1 MSRRKD
7 LPPTYRDVL
16 SLMERLQ
23 RATEP
28 RRDPAPVPLS
38 VAEIVDFD
46 RNRPKTAGGKQASRH
61 MTANECWV
69 PAGGSAEVGGY
80 DIGGMVYVGEG
91 LRAQIGRKV
100 ENCLINP
107 ALPVATRI
115 VRDATDA
122 AYSPSYSDLS
132 PSDRLGYLRWLASGR
147 TDPNVAPP
155 FLRLYFFGLERRL
168 MLDDPSKDERAALV
182 GEVERLV
189 GIYGEEYGLDE
200 DMHSLLEHAAALDP
214 ESIEPTPERMVEHDG
229 YALPLSVAV
238 GLGHRLANG
247 EQMDGECLLCWWLA
261 RPDTRLRVAERRIFA
276 EFSELFVLR
285 YEKRYPKGLKVTVP
299 SGTKDFVYTAASGTF
314 KRPLFSGRTAL
325 PDIARIHRPIRIAN
339 RIAGE
344 CWKDLTPFSRFVGRK
359 PHEREGLMAHV
370 LLPTDLAIHRH
381 NAELQKLHDWAARH
395 VDRPDTELSVEDVLR
410 VFEGKTKVSARK
422 QKLVVL
428 SNALALGGL
437 GIAPDARFTGRLPN
451 LKDPAVLF
459 RLPSKV
465 SRPAEMSPQYLR
477 VLTIMHLV
485 ALVANADGSVSKAQ
499 WKALDSMVQLRPRLR
514 AADKTRLRADLRW
527 LAEKPLGTV
536 ALKRRC
542 ATLRPNEL
550 DETCEMAVKVA
561 CAEGPVSPAQVQA
574 VQKLYQAMGRA
585 QDDVFANL
593 HRRTAKAPT
602 RPITVRKPSQP
613 PRGFSVQRRSGDRI
627 RRVPTPVSLDDGRI
641 SKIVADTR
649 KVSQVLS
656 EVFAEAEEA
665 VPTQP
670 ESKVDPAKPAVF
682 SGLDAAHCALLASL
696 LRRRSW
702 TESEFA
708 RLAASHGLMAGGA
721 LETVNEWAFENFGE
735 ALLEDDEDL
744 TLNAEI
750 LQALRSKSEMVPDAA
765 T

>member
-7 LPPTYRDVL
+7 PSPTYRDVL

-28 RRDPAPVPLS
+28 KRDPGPVPLS

-46 RNRPKTAGGKQASRH
+46 RKRPKTPGRKQAARQ

-147 TDPNVAPP
+147 TDPHVAPP

-168 MLDDPSKDERAALV
+168 MLDEPSKDERSGLI
-182 GEVERLV
+182 GEVERLQ
-189 GIYGEEYGLDE
+189 GIYGEEYGLEE
-200 DMHSLLEHAAALDP
+200 DMHSLLEHAAALVP
-214 ESIEPTPERMVEHDG
+214 ESIEPRPERMLEHDG
-229 YALPLSVAV
+229 YRLPLSLAV

-247 EQMDGECLLCWWLA
+247 QQMDGEWLLCWWLA
-261 RPDTRLRVAERRIFA
+261 RPDTRLRVAERRIFN
-276 EFSELFVLR
+276 EFAELFLLR
-285 YEKRYPKGLKVTVP
+285 YEKRYPKGLKVSAP
-299 SGTKDFVYTAASGTF
+299 SATKDFVYTAASGTF
-314 KRPLFSGRTAL
+314 KRPLFAGRAAL
-325 PDIARIHRPIRIAN
+325 PDITRIQRPIRIAN
-339 RIAGE
+339 RIASE
-344 CWKDLTPFSRFVGRK
+344 CWKDLAPFSRFVGRK
-359 PHEREGLMAHV
+359 PREREGVAGHV

-381 NAELQKLHDWAARH
+381 NAELQKLHGWAAKH
-395 VDRPDTELSVEDVLR
+395 VDRPDTDLTIADVLR
-410 VFEGKTKVSARK
+410 VFEGQTKVSARK
-422 QKLVVL
+422 QKLVLL
-428 SNALALGGL
+428 SNALALGGI

-451 LKDPAVLF
+451 LGDRAVLF

-465 SRPAEMSPQYLR
+465 SRPAEMSPQYSR
-477 VLTIMHLV
+477 VLTILQLV
-485 ALVANADGSVSKAQ
+485 AIVASADGSVSKAQ

-527 LAEKPLGTV
+527 LAEKSLSTV

-542 ATLRPNEL
+542 ATLRPTEL

-561 CAEGPVSPAQVQA
+561 CAEGAVTPAQVLA
-574 VQKLYQAMGRA
+574 VQKLYRAMGRA
-585 QDDVFANL
+585 QDEVFANL

-613 PRGFSVQRRSGDRI
+613 PPGYSVRRRPGDRI
-627 RRVPTPVSLDDGRI
+627 RRVPTAVSLDDGRI

-656 EVFAEAEEA
+656 EVFAEEEEA
-665 VPTQP
+665 APTQA
-670 ESKVDPAKPAVF
+670 ESKAAPVKAAVF
-682 SGLDAAHCALLASL
+682 AGLDAAHCALLAGL
-696 LRRRSW
+696 LQRPRW

-721 LETVNEWAFENFGE
+721 LETVNEWAFDNFGD